1 MAFFETNQYQNLKNS
16 LNSYT
21 QAEKN
26 LKNKTNP
33 DLYYNRGVVH
43 SYLENYKESYDDF
56 LNAHKID
63 EGLNA
68 EELSKNILNTFMQT
82 VKSIKNQCGLK
93 YKKLNQIFNSIP
105 KTLKDTEF
113 SLMSI
118 SDFLDIDGNI
128 IDNFNVKNRL
138 ISAKAVQSVT
148 KVFEVPL

>member
-26 LKNKTNP
+26 LRNNTNP

-93 YKKLNQIFNSIP
+93 NKKLNQIFNSIP

-118 SDFLDIDGNI
+118 SDFLDIEGNMI
-128 IDNFNVKNRL
+128 PNFNVKNRL

>member
-1 MAFFETNQYQNLKNS
+1 LAFFETNQYENLKNS

-26 LKNKTNP
+26 LKNKKNP

-43 SYLENYKESYDDF
+43 SYLENYKESYEDF

-63 EGLNA
+63 EGLNG

-93 YKKLNQIFNSIP
+93 YKKLNQLFNSIP
-105 KTLKDTEF
+105 KNLKNNDF
-113 SLMSI
+113 SLISI
-118 SDFLDIDGNI
+118 SDFLDIEGNLI
-128 IDNFNVKNRL
+128 PNFSVKNRL
-138 ISAKAVQSVT
+138 ISAKAIQSVS